1 MKLVKLGRW
10 LALPEGLVDAKIG
23 TIDLQAERRFKL
35 HAGDEREASLKRA
48 EEVGNDSRRTRE
60 AVYMILCP

>member
-23 TIDLQAERRFKL
+23 TIDLQAERRFK
-35 HAGDEREASLKRA
+35 HREWLPR
-48 EEVGNDSRRTRE
+48 
-60 AVYMILCP
+60 